1 MTLRSIER
9 LESHLLAERYRGY
22 DPYDALTSPLFR
34 LPLLRSWKL
43 PRLATQQVVRR
54 LPVNVR
60 PLLGIR
66 KGYNPVSVA
75 LVLEGCA
82 YLAGAQPAR
91 VSELRERAERF
102 VQELARM
109 RSTGYSGACWG
120 YDFDWEGRYARIPAG
135 TPTIVATG
143 IVTNALFVA
152 SSRFGLAD
160 AATMC
165 ESAARFVLQD
175 LPRTEAADGT
185 FCWGYSPNDKQRVLN
200 ATMKGA
206 RLCAQVYSLTGDE
219 ECRAAARTTVGYLLA
234 HQREDGSWPYA
245 VGDARTWVDNFH
257 TGYLLDALD
266 SLERLTHDEAV
277 GEAKRRGWRYYRT
290 TFFFD
295 DRIPKYYAHRLYP
308 IDATA
313 CAQSLL
319 TLCRFGDI
327 ETARRVGEWAILNM
341 QCEDGHFAY
350 QVRRRMRITVPYMRW
365 ASAYMYAGLSRLA
378 LALRAEGAG
387 L

>member
-9 LESHLLAERYRGY
+9 LEAHVLAERYRGY
-22 DPYDALTSPLFR
+22 DPYDALASPLFR
-34 LPLLRSWKL
+34 LPLLRSSKL
-43 PRLATQQVVRR
+43 PRLAAQQLVRR

-66 KGYNPVSVA
+66 KGYNPVTVA

-91 VSELRERAERF
+91 VTELRDRAEHC
-102 VQELARM
+102 VHELARM
-109 RSTGYSGACWG
+109 RSTGYSGSCWG
-120 YDFDWEGRYARIPAG
+120 YDFDWEGRYVRIPAG

-152 SSRFGLAD
+152 SSRFGLD
-160 AATMC
+160 EGATMC
-165 ESAARFVLQD
+165 ESAAQFVLRD
-175 LPRTEAADGT
+175 LPRTGAADGT
-185 FCWGYSPNDKQRVLN
+185 FCWGYSPNDTQKVLN

-206 RLCAQVYSLTGDE
+206 RLCAQVYSLTGNE
-219 ECRAAARTTVGYLLA
+219 ECRAAAKATAGYVLA

-257 TGYLLDALD
+257 TGYVLDALD
-266 SLERLTHDEAV
+266 SFERLTDDESV
-277 GEAKRRGWRYYRT
+277 GGAKALGWRYYRT
-290 TFFFD
+290 RFFLD
-295 DRIPKYYAHRLYP
+295 DRIPKYYADQLYP

-319 TLCRFGDI
+319 TLCGFGDV
-327 ETARRVGEWAILNM
+327 ETARRVGEWAISNM

-350 QVRRRMRITVPYMRW
+350 QVRRRIRITVPYMRW

-378 LALRAEGAG
+378 LALHDEGTG
-387 L
+387 P